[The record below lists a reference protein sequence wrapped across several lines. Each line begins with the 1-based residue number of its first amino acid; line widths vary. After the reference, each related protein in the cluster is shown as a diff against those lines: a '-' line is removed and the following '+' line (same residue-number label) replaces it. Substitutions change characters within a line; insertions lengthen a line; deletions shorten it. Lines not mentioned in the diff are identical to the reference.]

1 MWPKGQIVDDGSEEL
16 QVHVN
21 LVCGSCGHIVIGEE

>member
-1 MWPKGQIVDDGSEEL
+1 VDDGSKEL

-21 LVCGSCGHIVIGEE
+21 LFCGSCGHTVIGEEIG